1 MNIYKKNIASLS
13 KTAKTKIAEVPLS
26 TETKSI
32 ITLKEYGK
40 IADHIKQQ
48 IIADYLKKYPDKKES
63 KTLVSDALNIEMHI
77 PKKEPGYAISYIQ
90 QYLNQV
96 FNDGDTAFN
105 TLVKAIGFSREQ
117 LRFISENDTKF
128 RTSYRML
135 TMVVYYMAEQYH
147 HMGYSYEMIRNLIDI
162 IPRNS
167 VAHTQTIKQEP
178 PAVMRIP
185 PFFIL
190 LKIMNLASSKFCNMF
205 ISQAKIESGFFSGIL
220 NPWNKQINAT
230 VTYTITDIPKNE
242 RIWLNRPASVTID
255 GTTYKEVNRQDC
267 HGHGLLEWFTGL
279 GLISSNVGVLDA
291 KGINIGR
298 GFNLIDLNMHID
310 QFVEFIDGKTYRMK
324 ENGEFFVIGDP
335 EQRSVLDSNGKPLR
349 YDRPAFIALKKSNE
363 PTHEQL
369 ELSPYYQ
376 KYRIMDKTE
385 DLSKADKII
394 NLNTPN
400 TVFTCWYEKVFPHQ
414 KLKTMVAQDNR
425 EQIKELKN
433 LESMNYQ
440 EVRKIVDEKLHDKVE
455 EYRNLYRNGTYQ
467 KWAGLLA
474 MGLSTAA
481 TYYFGLE
488 SHLGRILLGTA
499 LTSGYFMLR
508 GKNRDKT
515 NLLRRHAQNIMTYQG
530 KASRRVQRFMQSQI
544 EENRMALMERSLRL
558 AEVFSKASDH
568 LIQIASAVEEMSSSI
583 ENINGRN
590 IENTKHYEIIEKDI
604 TDLETNVNT
613 MTSDLKQ
620 PINDFTKITTK
631 IFNNL
636 SVFTEKLAKQSNEGN
651 KNSID
656 LSNITQAI
664 EDIFDKINLLSLN
677 AAIEA
682 ARAGNAGRG
691 FAVVADEIGKLA
703 DQATALGKQI
713 EKINLNFKQH
723 TEEMLKDTASIK
735 EQIKTADLEI
745 RENSNT
751 MQKKIETIP
760 ENVIKTTLKTQES
773 FKELKEI
780 AISFADQLREL
791 ASAIEEVASGAEQAN
806 AEIEE
811 NKQELGVF

>member
-1 MNIYKKNIASLS
+1 
-13 KTAKTKIAEVPLS
+13 
-26 TETKSI
+26 
-32 ITLKEYGK
+32 
-40 IADHIKQQ
+40 
-48 IIADYLKKYPDKKES
+48 
-63 KTLVSDALNIEMHI
+63 
-77 PKKEPGYAISYIQ
+77 
-90 QYLNQV
+90 
-96 FNDGDTAFN
+96 
-105 TLVKAIGFSREQ
+105 
-117 LRFISENDTKF
+117 
-128 RTSYRML
+128 
-135 TMVVYYMAEQYH
+135 
-147 HMGYSYEMIRNLIDI
+147 
-162 IPRNS
+162 
-167 VAHTQTIKQEP
+167 
-178 PAVMRIP
+178 
-185 PFFIL
+185 
-190 LKIMNLASSKFCNMF
+190 
-205 ISQAKIESGFFSGIL
+205 
-220 NPWNKQINAT
+220 
-230 VTYTITDIPKNE
+230 
-242 RIWLNRPASVTID
+242 
-255 GTTYKEVNRQDC
+255 
-267 HGHGLLEWFTGL
+267 
-279 GLISSNVGVLDA
+279 
-291 KGINIGR
+291 
-298 GFNLIDLNMHID
+298 
-310 QFVEFIDGKTYRMK
+310 
-324 ENGEFFVIGDP
+324 
-335 EQRSVLDSNGKPLR
+335 
-349 YDRPAFIALKKSNE
+349 
-363 PTHEQL
+363 
-369 ELSPYYQ
+369 
-376 KYRIMDKTE
+376 
-385 DLSKADKII
+385 
-394 NLNTPN
+394 
-400 TVFTCWYEKVFPHQ
+400 
-414 KLKTMVAQDNR
+414 
-425 EQIKELKN
+425 
-433 LESMNYQ
+433 
-440 EVRKIVDEKLHDKVE
+440 
-455 EYRNLYRNGTYQ
+455 
-467 KWAGLLA
+467 
-474 MGLSTAA
+474 
-481 TYYFGLE
+481 
-488 SHLGRILLGTA
+488 
-499 LTSGYFMLR
+499 MLR